1 LHICSTYPLF
11 KNAVLRL
18 SPETLTKT
26 PSHPITNRP
35 GAHQQQPKA
44 QCRPTALVALSQ
56 AGMEILEMPGGLKTG
71 KSGGKKVG
79 ICIVTIC
86 FQYLAKNHLLSVI
99 LIIDH
104 ELYII

>member
-1 LHICSTYPLF
+1 MYICSTYPLF
-11 KNAVLRL
+11 KNAVL
-18 SPETLTKT
+18 SETTKT

-35 GAHQQQPKA
+35 GAHQQQSKA
-44 QCRPTALVALSQ
+44 QRRPTALVGLSQ
-56 AGMEILEMPGGLKTG
+56 APGIEILEMPGGLKTG

-86 FQYLAKNHLLSVI
+86 FQYLAKNHLLST
-99 LIIDH
+99 IDH